1 MERVDVATDEDALA
15 GLGTFIY
22 CRQAVATDFLDDL
35 VGLGLFYPFVQNAV
49 GQLLLPR
56 KFRVLV
62 KDVSKLNKVLHGTDS
77 LVQKYGFFHYFEK
90 CPIFA
95 PKFLEAMQS
104 VLYPLKFKPIFK
116 DKIWGGRKIKEVLG
130 MDYGPLPNCG
140 EVWLLSGIWDEQS
153 EIVNGDFCGDEI
165 NDLVETFMGDLVG
178 ESVFDKY
185 GEQFPLLLKIIDAND
200 WLSVQV
206 HPDDELAEK
215 RGLGN
220 GKTEMWYVMQADKD
234 AELVMG
240 FNREMTRMDYVNVL
254 KDNTLQSVLN
264 HEQVKKDDVF
274 FIPAGR
280 VHALGPGIMVAEIQ
294 QTSDTTYR
302 IYDWDRIDV
311 AGMRRELHIPQS
323 VEAIDGTMPESY
335 RTEVA
340 NVMNKTVPVVDCQY
354 FVTNL
359 LQLQGE
365 MEKDYSNLDSFVI
378 LMPLEGNFTLNW
390 ENGAIFVKQGE
401 CVLIPNVIK
410 KVSIRAEKYCKL
422 LEIYCQL
429 EES

>member
-1 MERVDVATDEDALA
+1 MPNL
-15 GLGTFIY
+15 L
-22 CRQAVATDFLDDL
+22 
-35 VGLGLFYPFVQNAV
+35 YPF
-49 GQLLLPR
+49 
-56 KFRVLV
+56 KF
-62 KDVSKLNKVLHGTDS
+62 T
-77 LVQKYGFFHYFEK
+77 
-90 CPIFA
+90 
-95 PKFLEAMQS
+95 
-104 VLYPLKFKPIFK
+104 PIFK

-130 MDYGPLPNCG
+130 MDYGSLPNCG
-140 EVWLLSGIWDEQS
+140 EVWLLSGLWDEQS
-153 EIVNGDFCGDEI
+153 TVANGDFEGDEI

-220 GKTEMWYVMQADKD
+220 GKTEMWYVMQAEED

-240 FNREMTRMDYVNVL
+240 FNREMTRMDYVEAL
-254 KDNTLQSVLN
+254 ETNTLQEVLN
-264 HEQVKKDDVF
+264 HEQVESGDVF

-311 AGMRRELHIPQS
+311 AGMRRELHVAQS
-323 VEAIDGTMPESY
+323 VEAIDGTMPDDYKIHVPNEMN
-335 RTEVA
+335 RTVQ
-340 NVMNKTVPVVDCQY
+340 VVDTQY

-365 MEKDYSNLDSFVI
+365 MEKDYSNLDSFVV
-378 LMPLEGNFTLNW
+378 LLCTSGNFTLKW
-390 ENGAIFVKQGE
+390 ENGAVFVKQGE
-401 CVLIPNVIK
+401 CVLIPNLIK
-410 KVSIRAEKYCKL
+410 KVTIRAEQYCKL
-422 LEIYCQL
+422 LEVYCQI
-429 EES
+429 EER

>member
-1 MERVDVATDEDALA
+1 
-15 GLGTFIY
+15 
-22 CRQAVATDFLDDL
+22 
-35 VGLGLFYPFVQNAV
+35 
-49 GQLLLPR
+49 
-56 KFRVLV
+56 
-62 KDVSKLNKVLHGTDS
+62 
-77 LVQKYGFFHYFEK
+77 
-90 CPIFA
+90 
-95 PKFLEAMQS
+95 MQT

-116 DKIWGGRKIKEVLG
+116 DKIWGGRKIKEQLG
-130 MDYGPLPNCG
+130 LDFGSLPNCG
-140 EVWLLSGIWDEQS
+140 EVWLLSGLWDEQS
-153 EIVNGDFCGDEI
+153 EVANGDFKGDEI

-215 RGLGN
+215 RGIGN
-220 GKTEMWYVMQADKD
+220 GKTEMWYVMHADKD

-240 FNREMTRMDYVNVL
+240 FNREMTRMDYVKVMKN
-254 KDNTLQSVLN
+254 NTLREVLN
-264 HEQVKKDDVF
+264 YEKVEAGDVF

-280 VHALGPGIMVAEIQ
+280 VHALGPDIMVAEIQ

-302 IYDWDRIDV
+302 IYDWDRINE
-311 AGMRRELHIPQS
+311 AGMSRELHIPQS
-323 VEAIDGTMPESY
+323 VEAIDFAIPDQY
-335 RTEVA
+335 KIEVQD
-340 NVMNKTVPVVDCQY
+340 VMNKTVPVVDCQY

-378 LMPLEGNFTLNW
+378 LLCTEGIFSLVW
-390 ENGAIFVKQGE
+390 ENGAVFVKQGE
-401 CVLIPNVIK
+401 CVLIPNIVK
-410 KVSIRAEKYCKL
+410 KVSIRAERYCKL
-422 LEIYCQL
+422 LEVYCQI

>member
-1 MERVDVATDEDALA
+1 MKT
-15 GLGTFIY
+15 
-22 CRQAVATDFLDDL
+22 
-35 VGLGLFYPFVQNAV
+35 
-49 GQLLLPR
+49 
-56 KFRVLV
+56 
-62 KDVSKLNKVLHGTDS
+62 
-77 LVQKYGFFHYFEK
+77 
-90 CPIFA
+90 
-95 PKFLEAMQS
+95 

-140 EVWLLSGIWDEQS
+140 EVWLLSGVWDEQS
-153 EIVNGDFCGDEI
+153 EVANGDFEGDEI

-185 GEQFPLLLKIIDAND
+185 GEQFPLLLKVIDAND

-206 HPDDELAEK
+206 HPDDELAQK

-220 GKTEMWYVMQADKD
+220 GKTEMWYVMQADED
-234 AELVMG
+234 AELVTG
-240 FNREMTRMDYVNVL
+240 FNREMTREEYVEVL
-254 KDNTLQSVLN
+254 KDNTLQDVLN
-264 HEQVKKDDVF
+264 HERVMEGDVF

-311 AGMRRELHIPQS
+311 AGMRRELHVAQS
-323 VEAIDGTMPESY
+323 VEAIDGTMPDDY
-335 RTEVA
+335 KIQVP
-340 NVMNKTVPVVDCQY
+340 NVMNRTVQVIDTPY
-354 FVTNL
+354 FVTDL

-378 LMPLEGNFTLNW
+378 LINTKGNFMLKW
-390 ENGAIFVKQGE
+390 ENGAIFVNQGE

-410 KVSIRAEKYCKL
+410 KVTIRAEQYCKL
-422 LEIYCQL
+422 LEVYCRI
-429 EES
+429 EEN

>member
-1 MERVDVATDEDALA
+1 
-15 GLGTFIY
+15 
-22 CRQAVATDFLDDL
+22 
-35 VGLGLFYPFVQNAV
+35 
-49 GQLLLPR
+49 
-56 KFRVLV
+56 
-62 KDVSKLNKVLHGTDS
+62 
-77 LVQKYGFFHYFEK
+77 
-90 CPIFA
+90 
-95 PKFLEAMQS
+95 MQT

-116 DKIWGGRKIKEVLG
+116 DKIWGGRKIKEQLG
-130 MDYGPLPNCG
+130 LDFGSLPNCG
-140 EVWLLSGIWDEQS
+140 EVWLLSGLWDEQS
-153 EIVNGDFCGDEI
+153 EVANGDFEGDEI

-185 GEQFPLLLKIIDAND
+185 GEQFPFLLKIIDAND

-240 FNREMTRMDYVNVL
+240 FNREMTRMDYVKVMKN
-254 KDNTLQSVLN
+254 NTLREVLN
-264 HEQVKKDDVF
+264 YEKVEAGDVF

-280 VHALGPGIMVAEIQ
+280 VHALGPDIMVAEIQ

-302 IYDWDRIDV
+302 IYDWDRINE
-311 AGMRRELHIPQS
+311 AGMSRELHIPQS
-323 VEAIDGTMPESY
+323 VEAIDFAIPDQY
-335 RTEVA
+335 KIEVQD
-340 NVMNKTVPVVDCQY
+340 VMNKTVPVVDCQY

-378 LMPLEGNFTLNW
+378 LLCTEGNFSLVW
-390 ENGAIFVKQGE
+390 ENGAVFVKQGE
-401 CVLIPNVIK
+401 CVLIPNIVK
-410 KVSIRAEKYCKL
+410 KVSIRAERYCKL
-422 LEIYCQL
+422 LEVYCQI
-429 EES
+429 EER

>member
-1 MERVDVATDEDALA
+1 
-15 GLGTFIY
+15 
-22 CRQAVATDFLDDL
+22 
-35 VGLGLFYPFVQNAV
+35 
-49 GQLLLPR
+49 
-56 KFRVLV
+56 
-62 KDVSKLNKVLHGTDS
+62 
-77 LVQKYGFFHYFEK
+77 
-90 CPIFA
+90 
-95 PKFLEAMQS
+95 MQT

-153 EIVNGDFCGDEI
+153 EIANGDFEGDEI

-206 HPDDELAEK
+206 HPDDELAQK

-240 FNREMTRMDYVNVL
+240 FNREMTRMDYVKVMENS
-254 KDNTLQSVLN
+254 TLRDVLN
-264 HEQVKKDDVF
+264 YEQVKAGDVF

-280 VHALGPGIMVAEIQ
+280 VHALGPDIMVAEIQ

-302 IYDWDRIDV
+302 IYDWDRINE
-311 AGMRRELHIPQS
+311 AGMSRELHIPQS
-323 VEAIDGTMPESY
+323 VEAIDFSIPDQY
-335 RTEVA
+335 KIEVPD
-340 NVMNKTVPVVDCQY
+340 VMNKTVSVVDCQY

-359 LQLQGE
+359 LQLEGE
-365 MEKDYSNLDSFVI
+365 MEKDYSNLDSFVVLI
-378 LMPLEGNFTLNW
+378 ALEGNFTLKW
-390 ENGAIFVKQGE
+390 GNGAVFANKGE

-410 KVSIRAEKYCKL
+410 KVAIRAEQYCKL
-422 LEIYCQL
+422 LEVYCQI
-429 EES
+429 EERYEV

>member
-1 MERVDVATDEDALA
+1 MK
-15 GLGTFIY
+15 
-22 CRQAVATDFLDDL
+22 
-35 VGLGLFYPFVQNAV
+35 QN
-49 GQLLLPR
+49 
-56 KFRVLV
+56 
-62 KDVSKLNKVLHGTDS
+62 
-77 LVQKYGFFHYFEK
+77 
-90 CPIFA
+90 
-95 PKFLEAMQS
+95 

-116 DKIWGGRKIKEVLG
+116 DKIWGGRKIKEQLG
-130 MDYGPLPNCG
+130 LDFGPLPNCG
-140 EVWLLSGIWDEQS
+140 EVWLLSGLWDEQS
-153 EIVNGDFCGDEI
+153 EVANGDFEGDEI

-178 ESVFDKY
+178 EAVFDKY

-240 FNREMTRMDYVNVL
+240 FNREMTRMDYVKVMKN
-254 KDNTLQSVLN
+254 NTLRDVLN
-264 HEQVKKDDVF
+264 YEKVEAGDVF

-280 VHALGPGIMVAEIQ
+280 VHALGPDIMVAEIQ

-302 IYDWDRIDV
+302 IYDWNRINE
-311 AGMRRELHIPQS
+311 AGMSRELHIPQS
-323 VEAIDGTMPESY
+323 VEAIDFAIPDQY
-335 RTEVA
+335 KIEVQD
-340 NVMNKTVPVVDCQY
+340 VMNKTVPVVDCQY

-378 LMPLEGNFTLNW
+378 LLCTEGIFSLVW
-390 ENGAIFVKQGE
+390 ENGAVFVKQGE
-401 CVLIPNVIK
+401 CVLIPNIVK
-410 KVSIRAEKYCKL
+410 KVSIRAERYCKL
-422 LEIYCQL
+422 LEVYCQI
-429 EES
+429 EER

>member
-1 MERVDVATDEDALA
+1 
-15 GLGTFIY
+15 
-22 CRQAVATDFLDDL
+22 
-35 VGLGLFYPFVQNAV
+35 
-49 GQLLLPR
+49 
-56 KFRVLV
+56 
-62 KDVSKLNKVLHGTDS
+62 
-77 LVQKYGFFHYFEK
+77 
-90 CPIFA
+90 
-95 PKFLEAMQS
+95 MQT

-116 DKIWGGRKIKEVLG
+116 DKIWGGRKIKEQLG
-130 MDYGPLPNCG
+130 LDFGSLPNCG
-140 EVWLLSGIWDEQS
+140 EVWLLSGLWDEQS
-153 EIVNGDFCGDEI
+153 EVSNGDFVGDEI

-215 RGLGN
+215 RGIGN
-220 GKTEMWYVMQADKD
+220 GKTEMWYVMHADKD

-240 FNREMTRMDYVNVL
+240 FNSEMTRMDYVKVMKN
-254 KDNTLQSVLN
+254 NTLREVLN
-264 HEQVKKDDVF
+264 YEKVEVGDVF

-280 VHALGPGIMVAEIQ
+280 VHALGPDIMVAEIQ

-302 IYDWDRIDV
+302 IYDWDRINE
-311 AGMRRELHIPQS
+311 AGMSRELHIPQS
-323 VEAIDGTMPESY
+323 VEAIDFAIPDQY
-335 RTEVA
+335 KIEVQD
-340 NVMNKTVPVVDCQY
+340 VMNKTVPVVDCQY

-378 LMPLEGNFTLNW
+378 LLCTEGIFSLVW
-390 ENGAIFVKQGE
+390 ENGAVFVKQGE
-401 CVLIPNVIK
+401 CVLIPNIVK
-410 KVSIRAEKYCKL
+410 KVSIRAERYCKL
-422 LEIYCQL
+422 LEVYCQI

>member
-1 MERVDVATDEDALA
+1 MST
-15 GLGTFIY
+15 
-22 CRQAVATDFLDDL
+22 
-35 VGLGLFYPFVQNAV
+35 
-49 GQLLLPR
+49 
-56 KFRVLV
+56 
-62 KDVSKLNKVLHGTDS
+62 
-77 LVQKYGFFHYFEK
+77 
-90 CPIFA
+90 
-95 PKFLEAMQS
+95 

-116 DKIWGGRKIKEVLG
+116 DKIWGGRKIKDVVGL
-130 MDYGPLPNCG
+130 DYGKLPNCG
-140 EVWLLSGIWDEQS
+140 EVWLLSGLWDEQS
-153 EIVNGDFCGDEI
+153 VVTNGDFEGDEI

-178 ESVFDKY
+178 EDVFDKY
-185 GEQFPLLLKIIDAND
+185 GEQFPLLVKIIDAND

-215 RGLGN
+215 RDIGY
-220 GKTEMWYVMQADKD
+220 GKTEMWYVMQADPGAELVSGFNCEMNRMKYIRVLKDNAIQTVLNHETAEMWYVMQADKD

-323 VEAIDGTMPESY
+323 VEAIDGTMPENY
-335 RTEVA
+335 KIEVPD
-340 NVMNKTVPVVDCQY
+340 VMNKTVPVVDCQY

-365 MEKDYSNLDSFVI
+365 MEKDYTNLDSFVI
-378 LMPLEGNFTLNW
+378 LIALEGNFALNW
-390 ENGAIFVKQGE
+390 DNGAIFVNQGE
-401 CVLIPNVIK
+401 CVLIPNFIK
-410 KVSIRAEKYCKL
+410 RVAIRAEKYCKL
-422 LEIYCQL
+422 LEVYCQI
-429 EES
+429 EEE

>member
-1 MERVDVATDEDALA
+1 MK
-15 GLGTFIY
+15 
-22 CRQAVATDFLDDL
+22 
-35 VGLGLFYPFVQNAV
+35 QN
-49 GQLLLPR
+49 
-56 KFRVLV
+56 
-62 KDVSKLNKVLHGTDS
+62 
-77 LVQKYGFFHYFEK
+77 
-90 CPIFA
+90 
-95 PKFLEAMQS
+95 

-116 DKIWGGRKIKEVLG
+116 DKIWGGRKIKEQLG
-130 MDYGPLPNCG
+130 LDFGSLPNCG
-140 EVWLLSGIWDEQS
+140 EVWLLSGLWDEQS
-153 EIVNGDFCGDEI
+153 EVANGDFVGDEI

-215 RGLGN
+215 RGIGN
-220 GKTEMWYVMQADKD
+220 GKTEMWYVMHADKD

-240 FNREMTRMDYVNVL
+240 FNREMTRMDYVKVMKN
-254 KDNTLQSVLN
+254 NTLREVLN
-264 HEQVKKDDVF
+264 YEKVEAGDVF

-280 VHALGPGIMVAEIQ
+280 VHALGPDIMVAEIQ

-302 IYDWDRIDV
+302 IYDWDRINE
-311 AGMRRELHIPQS
+311 AGMSRELHIPQS
-323 VEAIDGTMPESY
+323 VEAIDFAIPDQY
-335 RTEVA
+335 KIEVQD
-340 NVMNKTVPVVDCQY
+340 VMNKTVPVVDCQY

-378 LMPLEGNFTLNW
+378 LLCTEGIFSLVW
-390 ENGAIFVKQGE
+390 ENGAVFVKQGE
-401 CVLIPNVIK
+401 CVLIPNIVK
-410 KVSIRAEKYCKL
+410 KVSIRAERYCKL
-422 LEIYCQL
+422 LEVYCQV

>member
-1 MERVDVATDEDALA
+1 
-15 GLGTFIY
+15 
-22 CRQAVATDFLDDL
+22 
-35 VGLGLFYPFVQNAV
+35 
-49 GQLLLPR
+49 
-56 KFRVLV
+56 
-62 KDVSKLNKVLHGTDS
+62 
-77 LVQKYGFFHYFEK
+77 
-90 CPIFA
+90 
-95 PKFLEAMQS
+95 MQT

-116 DKIWGGRKIKEVLG
+116 EKIWGGHKIKDVLG

-140 EVWLLSGIWDEQS
+140 EVWLLSGLWDEQS
-153 EIVNGDFCGDEI
+153 EVANGDFEGDEI

-215 RGLGN
+215 RDLGN

-240 FNREMTRMDYVNVL
+240 FNEEMTRMDYVKVMKNNTL
-254 KDNTLQSVLN
+254 KDVLN
-264 HEQVKKDDVF
+264 YEKVSAGDAF

-280 VHALGPGIMVAEIQ
+280 VHALGPDIMVAEIQ

-302 IYDWDRIDV
+302 IYDWDRINE
-311 AGMRRELHIPQS
+311 AGMSRELHIPQS
-323 VEAIDGTMPESY
+323 VEAIDFGIPEQY
-335 RTEVA
+335 KIAVPD
-340 NVMNKTVPVVDCQY
+340 VMNRTVSVVDCQY

-365 MEKDYSNLDSFVI
+365 MEKDYTNLDSFVI
-378 LMPLEGNFTLNW
+378 LMALEGNFSLNW
-390 ENGAIFVKQGE
+390 ENGAIFVNAGE
-401 CVLIPNVIK
+401 CVLVPNVIK
-410 KVSIRAEKYCKL
+410 KVAIRAERYCKL
-422 LEIYCQL
+422 LEVYIQL
-429 EES
+429 NEDDF

>member
-1 MERVDVATDEDALA
+1 M
-15 GLGTFIY
+15 
-22 CRQAVATDFLDDL
+22 
-35 VGLGLFYPFVQNAV
+35 QN
-49 GQLLLPR
+49 
-56 KFRVLV
+56 
-62 KDVSKLNKVLHGTDS
+62 
-77 LVQKYGFFHYFEK
+77 
-90 CPIFA
+90 
-95 PKFLEAMQS
+95 
-104 VLYPLKFKPIFK
+104 VLYPLKFMPIFK
-116 DKIWGGRKIKEVLG
+116 DKIWGGRKIKEQLG

-140 EVWLLSGIWDEQS
+140 EAWLLSGLWDEQS
-153 EIVNGDFCGDEI
+153 QVANGDFEGDEI

-215 RGLGN
+215 REIGY
-220 GKTEMWYVMQADKD
+220 GKTEMWYVMQADQD

-240 FNREMTRMDYVNVL
+240 FNREMSREDYANVL
-254 KDNTLQSVLN
+254 KNNTLQQVLN
-264 HEQVKKDDVF
+264 REKVAKNDVF

-311 AGMRRELHIPQS
+311 AGMPRELHVAQS
-323 VEAIDGTMPESY
+323 VEAIDGRMPESY

-340 NVMNKTVPVVDCQY
+340 DVMNKTVPVVDCQY
-354 FVTNL
+354 FVTNM

-365 MEKDYSNLDSFVI
+365 MQKDYSNLDSFVV
-378 LMPLEGNFTLNW
+378 LMNLQGNFTLNW
-390 ENGAIFVKQGE
+390 ENGAVFVKQGE
-401 CVLIPNVIK
+401 CVLIPNVMN
-410 KVSIRAEKYCKL
+410 KVSIRAEAYCKL
-422 LEIYCQL
+422 LEVYCQI

>member
-1 MERVDVATDEDALA
+1 MST
-15 GLGTFIY
+15 
-22 CRQAVATDFLDDL
+22 
-35 VGLGLFYPFVQNAV
+35 
-49 GQLLLPR
+49 
-56 KFRVLV
+56 
-62 KDVSKLNKVLHGTDS
+62 
-77 LVQKYGFFHYFEK
+77 
-90 CPIFA
+90 
-95 PKFLEAMQS
+95 
-104 VLYPLKFKPIFK
+104 VLYPLKFNPIFK

-140 EVWLLSGIWDEQS
+140 ELWLLSGIWDEQS
-153 EIVNGDFCGDEI
+153 TIANGDFEGDEI

-220 GKTEMWYVMQADKD
+220 GKTEMWYVMQADEN

-240 FNREMTRMDYVNVL
+240 FNREMTRMDYVKVMEN
-254 KDNTLQSVLN
+254 NTLRDVLN
-264 HEQVKKDDVF
+264 YEQVKSGDVF

-280 VHALGPGIMVAEIQ
+280 VHALGPDIMVAEIQ

-302 IYDWDRIDV
+302 IYDWDRINE
-311 AGMRRELHIPQS
+311 AGMSRELHIPQS
-323 VEAIDGTMPESY
+323 VEAIDFGIPEHY
-335 RTEVA
+335 KTEVPD
-340 NVMNKTVPVVDCQY
+340 VMNKTVPVVDCQY

-378 LMPLEGNFTLNW
+378 LIALEGNFSLKW
-390 ENGAIFVKQGE
+390 ENGAIFVNQGE
-401 CVLIPNVIK
+401 CVLIPNLIK
-410 KVSIRAEKYCKL
+410 KVAIRAEKYCKL
-422 LEIYCQL
+422 LEVYCQI
-429 EES
+429 EENEF

>member
-1 MERVDVATDEDALA
+1 MK
-15 GLGTFIY
+15 
-22 CRQAVATDFLDDL
+22 
-35 VGLGLFYPFVQNAV
+35 N
-49 GQLLLPR
+49 
-56 KFRVLV
+56 
-62 KDVSKLNKVLHGTDS
+62 
-77 LVQKYGFFHYFEK
+77 
-90 CPIFA
+90 
-95 PKFLEAMQS
+95 

-140 EVWLLSGIWDEQS
+140 EVWLLSGLWDEQS
-153 EIVNGDFCGDEI
+153 TIANGDFCGDEI

-206 HPDDELAEK
+206 HPDDALAEK
-215 RGLGN
+215 RGIGN
-220 GKTEMWYVMQADKD
+220 GKTEMWYVMQADED
-234 AELVMG
+234 AELVTG
-240 FNREMTRMDYVNVL
+240 FNREMTRMDYVEAL
-254 KDNTLQSVLN
+254 ETNTLQDVLN
-264 HEQVKKDDVF
+264 HEQVETGDVF

-311 AGMRRELHIPQS
+311 AGMRRELHVAQS
-323 VEAIDGTMPESY
+323 VEAIDGTMPDDY
-335 RTEVA
+335 KIHVP
-340 NVMNKTVPVVDCQY
+340 NVMNRTVQVIDTQY

-365 MEKDYSNLDSFVI
+365 MEKDYSNLDSFVVLI
-378 LMPLEGNFTLNW
+378 CTNGNFTLKW
-390 ENGAIFVKQGE
+390 ENGAIFVNQGE

-410 KVSIRAEKYCKL
+410 KVTIRAEQYCKL
-422 LEIYCQL
+422 LEVYCQL
-429 EES
+429 ES

>member
-1 MERVDVATDEDALA
+1 MST
-15 GLGTFIY
+15 
-22 CRQAVATDFLDDL
+22 
-35 VGLGLFYPFVQNAV
+35 
-49 GQLLLPR
+49 
-56 KFRVLV
+56 
-62 KDVSKLNKVLHGTDS
+62 
-77 LVQKYGFFHYFEK
+77 
-90 CPIFA
+90 
-95 PKFLEAMQS
+95 
-104 VLYPLKFKPIFK
+104 VLYPLKFNPIFK

-153 EIVNGDFCGDEI
+153 TIANGDFEGDEI

-200 WLSVQV
+200 WLSIQV

-220 GKTEMWYVMQADKD
+220 GKTEMWYVMQADEN

-240 FNREMTRMDYVNVL
+240 FNCEMTRMDYVKVMEN
-254 KDNTLQSVLN
+254 NTLRDVLN
-264 HEQVKKDDVF
+264 YEQVKTGDVF

-280 VHALGPGIMVAEIQ
+280 VHALGPDIMVAEIQ

-302 IYDWDRIDV
+302 IYDWDRINE
-311 AGMRRELHIPQS
+311 AGMSRELHIPQS
-323 VEAIDGTMPESY
+323 VEAIDFGIPDQY
-335 RTEVA
+335 KTEVPD
-340 NVMNKTVPVVDCQY
+340 VMNKTVPVVDCQY

-378 LMPLEGNFTLNW
+378 LIALEGNFSLKW
-390 ENGAIFVKQGE
+390 ENGAIFVNQGE
-401 CVLIPNVIK
+401 CVLIPNLIK
-410 KVSIRAEKYCKL
+410 KVTIRAEKYCKL
-422 LEIYCQL
+422 LEVYCQI
-429 EES
+429 EEKEF

>member
-1 MERVDVATDEDALA
+1 
-15 GLGTFIY
+15 
-22 CRQAVATDFLDDL
+22 
-35 VGLGLFYPFVQNAV
+35 
-49 GQLLLPR
+49 
-56 KFRVLV
+56 
-62 KDVSKLNKVLHGTDS
+62 
-77 LVQKYGFFHYFEK
+77 
-90 CPIFA
+90 
-95 PKFLEAMQS
+95 MQT

-116 DKIWGGRKIKEVLG
+116 DKIWGGRKIKEQLG
-130 MDYGPLPNCG
+130 LDFGSLPNCG
-140 EVWLLSGIWDEQS
+140 EVWLLSGLWDEQS
-153 EIVNGDFCGDEI
+153 EVANGDFKGDEI

-215 RGLGN
+215 RGIGN
-220 GKTEMWYVMQADKD
+220 GKTEMWYVMHADKD

-240 FNREMTRMDYVNVL
+240 FNREMTRMDYVKVMKN
-254 KDNTLQSVLN
+254 NTLREVLN
-264 HEQVKKDDVF
+264 YEKVEEGDVF

-280 VHALGPGIMVAEIQ
+280 VHALGPDIMVAEIQ

-302 IYDWDRIDV
+302 IYDWDRINE
-311 AGMRRELHIPQS
+311 AGMSRELHIPQS
-323 VEAIDGTMPESY
+323 VEAIDFAIPDQY
-335 RTEVA
+335 KIEVQD
-340 NVMNKTVPVVDCQY
+340 VMNKTVPVVDCQY

-378 LMPLEGNFTLNW
+378 LLCTEGNFSLVW
-390 ENGAIFVKQGE
+390 ENGAVFVKQGE
-401 CVLIPNVIK
+401 CVLIPNIVK
-410 KVSIRAEKYCKL
+410 KVSIRAERYCKL
-422 LEIYCQL
+422 LEVYCQI

>member
-1 MERVDVATDEDALA
+1 
-15 GLGTFIY
+15 
-22 CRQAVATDFLDDL
+22 
-35 VGLGLFYPFVQNAV
+35 
-49 GQLLLPR
+49 
-56 KFRVLV
+56 
-62 KDVSKLNKVLHGTDS
+62 
-77 LVQKYGFFHYFEK
+77 
-90 CPIFA
+90 
-95 PKFLEAMQS
+95 MQT

-116 DKIWGGRKIKEVLG
+116 DKIWGGRKIKEQLG
-130 MDYGPLPNCG
+130 LDFGSLPNCG
-140 EVWLLSGIWDEQS
+140 EVWLLSGLWDEQS
-153 EIVNGDFCGDEI
+153 EVANGDFKGDEI

-220 GKTEMWYVMQADKD
+220 GKTEMWYVMHADKD

-240 FNREMTRMDYVNVL
+240 FNREMTRMDYVKVMKN
-254 KDNTLQSVLN
+254 NTLREVLN
-264 HEQVKKDDVF
+264 YEKVEAGDVF

-280 VHALGPGIMVAEIQ
+280 VHALGPDIMVAEIQ

-302 IYDWDRIDV
+302 IYDWDRINE
-311 AGMRRELHIPQS
+311 AGMSRELHIPQS
-323 VEAIDGTMPESY
+323 VEAIDFAIPDQY
-335 RTEVA
+335 KIEVQD
-340 NVMNKTVPVVDCQY
+340 VMNKTVPVVDCQY

-378 LMPLEGNFTLNW
+378 LLCTEGIFSLVW
-390 ENGAIFVKQGE
+390 ENGAVFVKQGE
-401 CVLIPNVIK
+401 CVLIPNIVK
-410 KVSIRAEKYCKL
+410 KVSIRAERYCKL
-422 LEIYCQL
+422 LEVYCQI
-429 EES
+429 EER